1 MNMMPSPMGMPSLPP
16 LPPKE
21 MIDRAR
27 AIMEAVP
34 WEKIEPILRT
44 DERRNYAI
52 DIETDST
59 VFEDA
64 ETEKAQRIEV
74 MGAMTQWMERAI
86 PAIQSNRSLAPLM
99 KELTMF
105 TLGAF
110 KIGRQLEETFEDA
123 FDQIAQMPDQP
134 NPEQQKLEMEAKAK
148 QAEMAMTAKDRENEL
163 AFKQKEHELNL
174 QAKQAEMAL
183 KQQELEF
190 KRQDMEFKR
199 QQDAEKA
206 MYDRQM
212 QQQQQMAQQEQ
223 MARDNDMR
231 EREFGMKTQE
241 HALKANDMQSRLAMD
256 QDEQRARRAM
266 EGEKMMGEGGKT
278 ARAEIEDSVKLQIQ
292 ELATQFATAM
302 DSMAQNQAVIVSVLQ
317 DIKANQDEVTD
328 AVTQVVGHMTAPRK
342 VQRDPKTNR
351 AIGVEIG
358 VSEGDLRQQL
368 ERLKSGGRQ
377 VVRDKMN
384 RIEAFA

>member
-1 MNMMPSPMGMPSLPP
+1 MNMMPSPMGMSSLPP

-231 EREFGMKTQE
+231 EREFGMKREE
-241 HALKANDMQSRLAMD
+241 HALKANDMQVRLGMD

-266 EGEKMMGEGGKT
+266 EADQMKGEGGKT
-278 ARAEIEDSVKLQIQ
+278 ARAEIEEGVATQIQ
-292 ELATQFATAM
+292 ELAATFAQ
-302 DSMAQNQAVIVSVLQ
+302 SMQELSQNQVAIVSALR
-317 DIKANQDEVTD
+317 DIKDGQDEVTD
-328 AVTQVVGHMTAPRK
+328 AVTQVVRRMASPKR
-342 VQRDPKTNR
+342 VVRDPKTNR
-351 AIGVEIG
+351 AAGVQIDPI
-358 VSEGDLRQQL
+358 EGDLRSLL
-368 ERLKSGGRQ
+368 ERLNASGQ
-377 VVRDKMN
+377 LTRDKAG
-384 RIEAFA
+384 RVEAIA